1 MMFDDKDKHTAL
13 LHDML
18 LNNVYN
24 NFLYNRNLVN
34 DPVIEQI
41 KEMKLIQNEKEKR
54 KQELKMLENL
64 YPDDHKLDIVDIYIQ
79 NLELAANVAQNQPK
93 NMIDISEYPDEHFS
107 MKNQSKDGHG
117 KSKKI

>member
-1 MMFDDKDKHTAL
+1 
-13 LHDML
+13 
-18 LNNVYN
+18 
-24 NFLYNRNLVN
+24 
-34 DPVIEQI
+34 
-41 KEMKLIQNEKEKR
+41 
-54 KQELKMLENL
+54 MLENL

-117 KSKKI
+117 KSKKF

>member
-1 MMFDDKDKHTAL
+1 MKNKFYEQQLRNQFGLKPKTSVKNLIRYLRNYYDWFYDSGRTEMMFDDKDKHTAL

-64 YPDDHKLDIVDIYIQ
+64 YPDDHKLDIVDIYI
-79 NLELAANVAQNQPK
+79 
-93 NMIDISEYPDEHFS
+93 
-107 MKNQSKDGHG
+107 
-117 KSKKI
+117 